1 MHARQKIESLTNSWY
16 GFAVFSALFTLF
28 LNGVGFFSVASSIV
42 STLISFV
49 ITFFIGRALLNKS
62 TFVRY
67 LMIVISG
74 IGSAAGIY
82 ATGKM
87 GLAFMSNF
95 SLQGLL
101 FIVFSVISVSMQVR
115 SLRTLLDKSVSTYFG

>member
-1 MHARQKIESLTNSWY
+1 M
-16 GFAVFSALFTLF
+16 FSALFSLF
-28 LNGVGFFSVASSIV
+28 LNGVGLFSLATAIV
-42 STLISFV
+42 STLFSFTL
-49 ITFFIGRALLNKS
+49 TFFIGRALLNKS
-62 TFVRY
+62 SFVRY
-67 LMIVISG
+67 VLIVVTG
-74 IGSAAGIY
+74 IGSAFGLY
-82 ATGKM
+82 ATAKM

>member
-1 MHARQKIESLTNSWY
+1 MHARQKIEGLTNSWY
-16 GFAVFSALFTLF
+16 GFWVFSALFSLF
-28 LNGVGFFSVASSIV
+28 LNGIGFFSIASSIV
-42 STLISFV
+42 STLFSFV
-49 ITFFIGRALLNKS
+49 VTYFLGRALLNKS

-67 LMIVISG
+67 LLIVVSG
-74 IGSAAGIY
+74 IGSALGIY

-87 GLAFMSNF
+87 GLAFISNF